1 MSEGNSSAELN
12 SGQALVL
19 SGGGARAAYQVGC
32 LRALSQALPNYRPQI
47 LTGVS
52 AGAINATHLAA
63 FQGSWQDSVEA
74 LVGLWQHMRT
84 DNVYRT
90 GLGPMMGRM
99 AHWGL
104 HFVSGGRLGRKDI
117 RGMVQNAPL
126 RSYLQEHLAA
136 DPATGEICGVDQNLA
151 DGWLRALAVMTT
163 NYASGRSEAWV
174 DTLEETI
181 WSGSQVSARPTSLTI
196 DHVMASA
203 ALPFFFPA
211 VRLRNHWH
219 GDGGV
224 RLAAPLSPALRLG
237 AKRILAVSPRVK
249 PQRLEEGLATSY
261 PSPGQVAGVMLNA
274 VFLDLLD
281 FDALQMQRIND
292 LLRRIP
298 QQNWGNQRQVDVM
311 VLRPQQDL
319 GQIAR
324 QSQPEMPGAFRF
336 FAGGFG
342 GRDEP
347 TADALSMVNFEPG
360 YVGQLIAFGEQDTHE
375 RMDEIEAFLRG
386 QDA

>member
-32 LRALSQALPNYRPQI
+32 LRALSQALPSYRPQI

-84 DNVYRT
+84 DKVYRT

-151 DGWLRALAVMTT
+151 DGWLKALAVMTT

-249 PQRLEEGLATSY
+249 PQRPEEGLATSY

-319 GQIAR
+319 GQIDR

>member
-32 LRALSQALPNYRPQI
+32 LRALSQALPSYRPQI

-84 DNVYRT
+84 DKVYRT

-151 DGWLRALAVMTT
+151 DGWLKALAVMTT

-174 DTLEETI
+174 DTLEENI

-249 PQRLEEGLATSY
+249 PQRPEEGLATSY

>member
-1 MSEGNSSAELN
+1 
-12 SGQALVL
+12 
-19 SGGGARAAYQVGC
+19 
-32 LRALSQALPNYRPQI
+32 
-47 LTGVS
+47 
-52 AGAINATHLAA
+52 
-63 FQGSWQDSVEA
+63 
-74 LVGLWQHMRT
+74 
-84 DNVYRT
+84 
-90 GLGPMMGRM
+90 
-99 AHWGL
+99 
-104 HFVSGGRLGRKDI
+104 
-117 RGMVQNAPL
+117 
-126 RSYLQEHLAA
+126 
-136 DPATGEICGVDQNLA
+136 
-151 DGWLRALAVMTT
+151 
-163 NYASGRSEAWV
+163 V

-181 WSGSQVSARPTSLTI
+181 WSGSQVAARPTSLTI

-249 PQRLEEGLATSY
+249 PQRPEEGLATSY

>member
-1 MSEGNSSAELN
+1 MREGNSSAELN
-12 SGQALVL
+12 AGQALVL

-84 DNVYRT
+84 DKVYRT

-151 DGWLRALAVMTT
+151 DGWLKALAVMTT

-249 PQRLEEGLATSY
+249 PQRPEEGLATSY

>member
-1 MSEGNSSAELN
+1 MSDRNFTAELN

-32 LRALSQALPNYRPQI
+32 LRALSHALPNYRPQI

-52 AGAINATHLAA
+52 AGAINASHLAA
-63 FQGSWQDSVEA
+63 FQGTWQDSVEA
-74 LVGLWQHMRT
+74 LVGLWQQMRT
-84 DNVYRT
+84 EKVYRT

-99 AHWGL
+99 THWGL

-126 RSYLQEHLAA
+126 RSYLKQHLAA
-136 DPATGEICGVDQNLA
+136 DPETGEICGVDQNLA
-151 DGWLRALAVMTT
+151 DGWLKALAVMTT

-181 WSGSQVSARPTSLTI
+181 WSGSQVSARRTSLTI

-249 PQRLEEGLATSY
+249 PQDPVEGLATSY

-298 QQNWGNQRQVDVM
+298 RQNWGNQRQVDVM

-324 QSQPEMPGAFRF
+324 ESQPQMPGAFRF

-360 YVGQLIAFGEQDTHE
+360 YIGQLIEFGEQDTRA

>member
-84 DNVYRT
+84 DKVYRT

-151 DGWLRALAVMTT
+151 DGWLKALAVMTT

-249 PQRLEEGLATSY
+249 PQRPEEGLATSY

-292 LLRRIP
+292 LLRRMP

>member
-1 MSEGNSSAELN
+1 MSDRNFTAELN

-32 LRALSQALPNYRPQI
+32 LRALSHALPNYRPQI

-52 AGAINATHLAA
+52 AGAINASHLAA
-63 FQGSWQDSVEA
+63 FQGTWQDSVEA
-74 LVGLWQHMRT
+74 LVSLWQQMRT
-84 DNVYRT
+84 EKVYRT
-90 GLGPMMGRM
+90 GVGPMMGRM
-99 AHWGL
+99 THWGL

-126 RSYLQEHLAA
+126 RSYLKQHLAA
-136 DPATGEICGVDQNLA
+136 DPETGEICGVDQNLA
-151 DGWLRALAVMTT
+151 DGWLKALAVMTT

-174 DTLEETI
+174 DTLEEAI
-181 WSGSQVSARPTSLTI
+181 WSGSQVSARRTSLTI

-249 PQRLEEGLATSY
+249 PKDPVEGLATSY

-298 QQNWGNQRQVDVM
+298 RQNWGNQRQVDVM

-324 QSQPEMPGAFRF
+324 ESQPQMPGAFRF

-360 YVGQLIAFGEQDTHE
+360 YIGQLIEFGEQDTRA

>member
-1 MSEGNSSAELN
+1 
-12 SGQALVL
+12 
-19 SGGGARAAYQVGC
+19 
-32 LRALSQALPNYRPQI
+32 
-47 LTGVS
+47 
-52 AGAINATHLAA
+52 
-63 FQGSWQDSVEA
+63 
-74 LVGLWQHMRT
+74 
-84 DNVYRT
+84 
-90 GLGPMMGRM
+90 MMGRM
-99 AHWGL
+99 THWGL

-126 RSYLQEHLAA
+126 RSYLKQHLAA
-136 DPATGEICGVDQNLA
+136 DPETGEICGVDQNLA
-151 DGWLRALAVMTT
+151 DGWLKALAVMTT
-163 NYASGRSEAWV
+163 NYASGCSEAWV

-181 WSGSQVSARPTSLTI
+181 WSGSQVSARRTSLTI

-249 PQRLEEGLATSY
+249 PQDPVEGLATSY

-298 QQNWGNQRQVDVM
+298 RQNWGNQRQVDVM

-324 QSQPEMPGAFRF
+324 ESQAQMPGAFRF

-360 YVGQLIAFGEQDTHE
+360 YIGQLIEFGEQDTRA

>member
-32 LRALSQALPNYRPQI
+32 LRALSQALPSYRPQI

-63 FQGSWQDSVEA
+63 FQGYWQDSVEA

-84 DNVYRT
+84 DKVYRT

-151 DGWLRALAVMTT
+151 DGWLKALAVMTT

-174 DTLEETI
+174 DTMEETI

-249 PQRLEEGLATSY
+249 PQRPEEGLATSY

>member
-84 DNVYRT
+84 DKVYRT

-151 DGWLRALAVMTT
+151 DGWLKALAVMTT

-249 PQRLEEGLATSY
+249 PQRPEEGLATSY

-324 QSQPEMPGAFRF
+324 QSQSEMPGAFRF

-347 TADALSMVNFEPG
+347 AADALSMVNFEPG

>member
-84 DNVYRT
+84 DKVYRT
-90 GLGPMMGRM
+90 SLGPMMGRM

-104 HFVSGGRLGRKDI
+104 YFVSGGRLGRKDI

-136 DPATGEICGVDQNLA
+136 DRATGEICGVDQNLA
-151 DGWLRALAVMTT
+151 DGWLKALAVMTT

-336 FAGGFG
+336 FSGGFG

>member
-84 DNVYRT
+84 DKVYRT
-90 GLGPMMGRM
+90 GLDPMMGRM

-104 HFVSGGRLGRKDI
+104 YFVSGGRLGRKDI

-249 PQRLEEGLATSY
+249 PQRPEEGLATSY

>member
-84 DNVYRT
+84 DKVYRT

-151 DGWLRALAVMTT
+151 DGWLKALAVMTT

>member
-1 MSEGNSSAELN
+1 MSEGNASAERN

-32 LRALSQALPNYRPQI
+32 LRAVSQALPNYRPQI

-52 AGAINATHLAA
+52 AGAINATYLAA
-63 FQGSWQDSVEA
+63 FQGSWRDSVEA
-74 LVGLWQHMRT
+74 LVGLWQQMRT
-84 DNVYRT
+84 DKVYRT
-90 GLGPMMGRM
+90 GLAPMVGRM

-117 RGMVQNAPL
+117 RGMVQNDPL
-126 RSYLQEHLAA
+126 RAYLEQYLAA
-136 DPATGEICGVDQNLA
+136 DPASGEIYGVDQSLA
-151 DGWLRALAVMTT
+151 DGWLKSLAVMTT
-163 NYASGRSEAWV
+163 NYASGGSEAWV
-174 DTLEETI
+174 DTLDESI
-181 WSGSQVSARPTSLTI
+181 WSGSQVSARRTSLTI

-211 VRLRNHWH
+211 VRLCDHWH

-249 PQRLEEGLATSY
+249 PEAPAHGLVASY

-298 QQNWGNQRQVDVM
+298 QQNWGNQRPVDVM
-311 VLRPQQDL
+311 VLRPKQDL

-324 QSQPEMPGAFRF
+324 ESQPEMPGAFRF

-347 TADALSMVNFEPG
+347 TADAISMVNFEPG
-360 YVGQLIAFGEQDTHE
+360 YIGRLIDFGEQDTRE

-386 QDA
+386 QDV

>member
-84 DNVYRT
+84 DRVYRT

-151 DGWLRALAVMTT
+151 DGWLKALAVMTT

-211 VRLRNHWH
+211 VRLRNHLH

-249 PQRLEEGLATSY
+249 PQRPEEGLATSY

-360 YVGQLIAFGEQDTHE
+360 YVGQLIALGEQDTHE

>member
-32 LRALSQALPNYRPQI
+32 LRALSQALPSYRPQI

-84 DNVYRT
+84 DKVYRT

-151 DGWLRALAVMTT
+151 DGWLKALAVMTT

-249 PQRLEEGLATSY
+249 PQRPEEGLATSY

-336 FAGGFG
+336 FAGGFV

>member
-1 MSEGNSSAELN
+1 MSDRNSAAELN

-32 LRALSQALPNYRPQI
+32 LRALSHALPNYRPQI

-52 AGAINATHLAA
+52 AGAINASHLAA
-63 FQGSWQDSVEA
+63 FQGTWQDSVEA
-74 LVGLWQHMRT
+74 LVSLWQQMRT
-84 DNVYRT
+84 EKVYRT
-90 GLGPMMGRM
+90 GVGPMMGRM
-99 AHWGL
+99 THWGL

-126 RSYLQEHLAA
+126 RSYLKQHLAA
-136 DPATGEICGVDQNLA
+136 DPETGEICGVDQNLA
-151 DGWLRALAVMTT
+151 DGWLKALAVMTT

-181 WSGSQVSARPTSLTI
+181 WSGSQVAARRTSLTI

-249 PQRLEEGLATSY
+249 PQDPVEGLATSY

-298 QQNWGNQRQVDVM
+298 RQNWGNQRQVDVM

-324 QSQPEMPGAFRF
+324 ESQPQMPGAFRF

-360 YVGQLIAFGEQDTHE
+360 YIGQLIEFGEQDTRA

>member
-32 LRALSQALPNYRPQI
+32 LRALSQALPSYRPQI

-84 DNVYRT
+84 DKVYRT

-151 DGWLRALAVMTT
+151 DGWLKALAVMTT

-174 DTLEETI
+174 GTLEETI

-249 PQRLEEGLATSY
+249 PQRPEEGLATSY

>member
-84 DNVYRT
+84 DKVYRT

-249 PQRLEEGLATSY
+249 PQRPEEGLATSY

>member
-84 DNVYRT
+84 DKVYRT

-151 DGWLRALAVMTT
+151 DGWLKALAVMTT

-249 PQRLEEGLATSY
+249 PQRPEEGLATSY

-324 QSQPEMPGAFRF
+324 RSQPEMPGAFRF

>member
-1 MSEGNSSAELN
+1 MSDRNSTAELN

-52 AGAINATHLAA
+52 AGAINASHLAA
-63 FQGSWQDSVEA
+63 FQGSWRDSVEA
-74 LVGLWQHMRT
+74 LVSLWQQMQT
-84 DNVYRT
+84 EKVYRT

-151 DGWLRALAVMTT
+151 DGWLKALAVMTT

>member
-1 MSEGNSSAELN
+1 MSDRNSTAELN
-12 SGQALVL
+12 LGQALVL

-52 AGAINATHLAA
+52 AGAINASHLAA
-63 FQGSWQDSVEA
+63 FQGSWRDSVEA
-74 LVGLWQHMRT
+74 LVSLWQQMQT
-84 DNVYRT
+84 EKVYRT

-126 RSYLQEHLAA
+126 RSYLEQHLAPDA
-136 DPATGEICGVDQNLA
+136 ATGEICGVDQNLA
-151 DGWLRALAVMTT
+151 DGWLKALAVMTT

-181 WSGSQVSARPTSLTI
+181 WSGSQVSARRTSLTI

-237 AKRILAVSPRVK
+237 AKRILAVSPRAK
-249 PQRLEEGLATSY
+249 PQDPVEGLVTSY

-281 FDALQMQRIND
+281 FDAMQMQRIND

-298 QQNWGNQRQVDVM
+298 KQNWGNQRQVDVM

-324 QSQPEMPGAFRF
+324 ESQPEMPGAFRF

-342 GRDEP
+342 GRNEP

-360 YVGQLIAFGEQDTHE
+360 YIGQLIEFGEQDTRE

-386 QDA
+386 EDA

>member
-1 MSEGNSSAELN
+1 MSDRNSTAELN

-32 LRALSQALPNYRPQI
+32 LRALSHALPNYRPQI

-52 AGAINATHLAA
+52 AGAINASHLAA
-63 FQGSWQDSVEA
+63 FQGTWQDSVEA
-74 LVGLWQHMRT
+74 LVSLWQQMRT
-84 DNVYRT
+84 EKVYRT
-90 GLGPMMGRM
+90 GVGPMMGRM
-99 AHWGL
+99 THWGL

-126 RSYLQEHLAA
+126 RSYLKQHLAA
-136 DPATGEICGVDQNLA
+136 DPETGEICGVDQNLA
-151 DGWLRALAVMTT
+151 DGWLKALAVMTT

-174 DTLEETI
+174 DTLEEAI
-181 WSGSQVSARPTSLTI
+181 WSGSQVSARRTSLTI

-249 PQRLEEGLATSY
+249 PQDPVEGLATSY

-298 QQNWGNQRQVDVM
+298 RQNWGNQRQVDVM

-324 QSQPEMPGAFRF
+324 ESQPQMPGAFRF

-360 YVGQLIAFGEQDTHE
+360 YIGQLIEFGEQDTRA

>member
-1 MSEGNSSAELN
+1 MREGNSSAELN
-12 SGQALVL
+12 AGQALVL

-84 DNVYRT
+84 DKVYRT
-90 GLGPMMGRM
+90 GIGPMMGRM

-151 DGWLRALAVMTT
+151 DGWLKALAVMTT

-249 PQRLEEGLATSY
+249 PQRPEEGLATSY

>member
-52 AGAINATHLAA
+52 AGAINATHLAT

-151 DGWLRALAVMTT
+151 DGWLKALAVMTT

-249 PQRLEEGLATSY
+249 PQRPEEGLATSY

>member
-84 DNVYRT
+84 DKVYRT

-136 DPATGEICGVDQNLA
+136 DPATGEICGVDQNLT
-151 DGWLRALAVMTT
+151 DGWLKALAVMTT

-249 PQRLEEGLATSY
+249 PQRPEEGLATSY

-342 GRDEP
+342 GSDEP

>member
-84 DNVYRT
+84 DKVYRT

-117 RGMVQNAPL
+117 RGMVQNDPL
-126 RSYLQEHLAA
+126 RSYLREHLAA

-151 DGWLRALAVMTT
+151 DGWLKALAVMTT

-249 PQRLEEGLATSY
+249 PQRPEEGLATSY

>member
-84 DNVYRT
+84 DKVYRT

-126 RSYLQEHLAA
+126 RSYLEQHLAPDA
-136 DPATGEICGVDQNLA
+136 ATGEICGVDQNLA
-151 DGWLRALAVMTT
+151 DGWLKALAVMTT

-249 PQRLEEGLATSY
+249 PQRPEEGLATSY

>member
-84 DNVYRT
+84 DKVYRT
-90 GLGPMMGRM
+90 GLSPMMGRM

-151 DGWLRALAVMTT
+151 DGWLKALAVMTT

-249 PQRLEEGLATSY
+249 PQRPEEGLATSY

-274 VFLDLLD
+274 VFLYLLD

-324 QSQPEMPGAFRF
+324 QSQPEMPCAFRF

>member
-1 MSEGNSSAELN
+1 MSDRNSAAELN

-52 AGAINATHLAA
+52 AGAINASHLAA
-63 FQGSWQDSVEA
+63 FQGTWQDSVEA
-74 LVGLWQHMRT
+74 LVSLWQQMRT
-84 DNVYRT
+84 EKVYRT
-90 GLGPMMGRM
+90 GVGPMMGRM
-99 AHWGL
+99 THWGL

-126 RSYLQEHLAA
+126 RSYLKQHLAA
-136 DPATGEICGVDQNLA
+136 DPETGEICGVDQNLA
-151 DGWLRALAVMTT
+151 DGWLKALAVMTT

-181 WSGSQVSARPTSLTI
+181 WSGSQVAARRTSLTI

-249 PQRLEEGLATSY
+249 PQDPVEGLATSY

-298 QQNWGNQRQVDVM
+298 RQNWGNQRQVDVM

-324 QSQPEMPGAFRF
+324 ESQPQMPGAFRF

-360 YVGQLIAFGEQDTHE
+360 YIGQLIEFGEQDTRA

>member
-84 DNVYRT
+84 DKVYRT

-136 DPATGEICGVDQNLA
+136 DPVTGEICGVDQNLA
-151 DGWLRALAVMTT
+151 DGWLKALAVMTT

>member
-84 DNVYRT
+84 DKVYRT

-151 DGWLRALAVMTT
+151 DGWLKALAVMTT

-249 PQRLEEGLATSY
+249 PQRPDEGLATSY

>member
-84 DNVYRT
+84 DKVYRT

-151 DGWLRALAVMTT
+151 DGWLKALAVMTT

-249 PQRLEEGLATSY
+249 PQRPEEGLATSY

-360 YVGQLIAFGEQDTHE
+360 YVGQLIALGEQDTHE

>member
-84 DNVYRT
+84 DKVYRT

-151 DGWLRALAVMTT
+151 DGWLKALAVMTT

-249 PQRLEEGLATSY
+249 PQRPEEGLATSY

-311 VLRPQQDL
+311 VLRPRQDL

>member
-84 DNVYRT
+84 DKVYRT

-151 DGWLRALAVMTT
+151 DGWLKALAVMTT

-249 PQRLEEGLATSY
+249 PQRPEQGLATSY